1 MTSRPSVGVGVFIWK
16 DGKFLMGRR
25 IGKHG
30 QDTWS
35 IPGGYLEYGETF
47 EEAAARECLEETGMQ
62 ITNIRFMT
70 ATNNLF
76 PGEKKHTITIF
87 LRADWQSGEPQITE
101 PDKYIDLG
109 WFTRSN
115 MPQPLFVPI
124 TELLKQSSAFFEPLA
139 A

>member
-30 QDTWS
+30 KDTWS

-47 EEAAARECLEETGMQ
+47 EAAAIRECLEETGLH
-62 ITNIRFMT
+62 ITNVRFMT

-76 PGEKKHTITIF
+76 PNEKKHTITIF
-87 LRADWQSGEPQITE
+87 LRAAVLSGEPQVTE
-101 PDKYIDLG
+101 PDKYVDLG
-109 WFTRSN
+109 WFTRDS

-124 TELLKQSSAFFEPLA
+124 TELLKQDSVFFEPVVA
-139 A
+139 